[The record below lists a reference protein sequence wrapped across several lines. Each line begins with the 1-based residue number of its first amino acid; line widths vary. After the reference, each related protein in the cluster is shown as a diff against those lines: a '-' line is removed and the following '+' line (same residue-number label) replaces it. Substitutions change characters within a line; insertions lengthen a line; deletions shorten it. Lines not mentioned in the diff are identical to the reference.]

1 MSRRRTIEAIERSLY
16 VTISELVQL
25 TGMRYSTLK
34 YYTEEGMI
42 PFHQEESRLTRRYDR
57 IASIKRIQEIK
68 KLKDEGLTVSEIKRY
83 LKHNEENKQGKT

>member
-1 MSRRRTIEAIERSLY
+1 
-16 VTISELVQL
+16 VQL

-57 IASIKRIQEIK
+57 IKAVQRIDQIKALKETGLSVTQIKQHLNIQKE
-68 KLKDEGLTVSEIKRY
+68 
-83 LKHNEENKQGKT
+83 